1 MCFDKCEHIS
11 TTFHRFFHT
20 FWGVFGSCWAREE
33 PWEGLLL
40 SFGARSRKSNK
51 NNVPQSRPVR
61 LPPLR
66 VTLQDPFWSPKM
78 EQIMENTN
86 PKCLWVTFWEFLE
99 NASVRTT
106 FLMDF
111 YGFFNMWKRKKC
123 VKPSEGRSNLR
134 GSFFWAKK
142 VSTSISDCVSVSW
155 GFTLASF

>member
-1 MCFDKCEHIS
+1 MNIFRRLFTD
-11 TTFHRFFHT
+11 FFIH
-20 FWGVFGSCWAREE
+20 FGVFLVVV
-33 PWEGLLL
+33 GL
-40 SFGARSRKSNK
+40 ARSLGRAYCCPLAPEAGKVTK
-51 NNVPQSRPVR
+51 TMCPKAARCV

-134 GSFFWAKK
+134 GSFFWAKN